1 MTSVLP
7 YTSLSE
13 YLRQRHGAK
22 VVRIPL
28 TLHQVCPQRA
38 AGRPG
43 CLFCLPAAYA
53 PPAAQQQGTAVE
65 QLQRGIAQAR
75 ARGRATKF
83 VAYLQSG
90 SNTHGEPAA
99 LRRVYEALLAQPDVV
114 ALSIATRPDCL
125 DDAILA
131 VLADLSRQ
139 HDLWVELGVQTLQER
154 SLTWLQRGHDAAC
167 ARDAVRRLREIG
179 IAHIVAHLILG
190 LPGETID
197 EMHASV
203 RGCVH
208 AGVHGLKLHHLQ
220 VMRDTPLEA
229 EWRAGRVPTL
239 TLDAYATVVAALL
252 ARVPREIVIH
262 RLCASTPAQYLCAP
276 LWPGTK
282 TEHLAAIMRALAMDG
297 DAHVLRLG
305 VLRPPRSRR

>member
-1 MTSVLP
+1 MTAVLP

-13 YLRQRHGAK
+13 YLRQRYGAR

-28 TLHQVCPQRA
+28 TLHRVCPHRA

-65 QLQRGIAQAR
+65 QLQRGITQAR

-90 SNTHGEPAA
+90 SNTHGEPMA
-99 LRRVYEALLAQPDVV
+99 LQREYEALLAQPDVV

-131 VLADLSRQ
+131 VLAKLSRQ
-139 HDLWVELGVQTLQER
+139 HDLWLELGVQTLQER
-154 SLTWLQRGHDAAC
+154 SLAWLQRGHDAAC
-167 ARDAVRRLREIG
+167 ALDAVRRLRAIG
-179 IAHIVAHLILG
+179 SAHIVAHLMLG
-190 LPGETID
+190 LPGETTND
-197 EMHASV
+197 MHASV
-203 RGCVH
+203 QGCIR

-220 VMRDTPLEA
+220 VLHATPLEA

-239 TLDAYATVVAALL
+239 TLAAYAAVVAELL

-282 TEHLAAIMRALAMDG
+282 TEHLAAIARALA
-297 DAHVLRLG
+297 V
-305 VLRPPRSRR
+305 PS

>member
-7 YTSLSE
+7 YTSLRE
-13 YLRQRHGAK
+13 YLRQRYGAK

-28 TLHQVCPQRA
+28 TLHRVCPQRA

-43 CLFCLPAAYA
+43 CLFCLPAAYE
-53 PPAAQQQGTAVE
+53 PPAAQQHGTAIE

-75 ARGRATKF
+75 AHGRATKF

-90 SNTHGEPAA
+90 SNTHGDPAV
-99 LRRVYEALLAQPDVV
+99 LRCDYEALLAQPDVV

-125 DDAILA
+125 DDAIMA
-131 VLADLSRQ
+131 VLAALSRQ
-139 HDLWVELGVQTLQER
+139 HDLWVELGVQTLHER
-154 SLTWLQRGHDAAC
+154 SLAWLQRGHDAAC
-167 ARDAVRRLREIG
+167 VLDAVRRLREAG

-190 LPGETID
+190 LPGETTD
-197 EMHASV
+197 DMHASV
-203 RGCVH
+203 RGCVG
-208 AGVHGLKLHHLQ
+208 AGAHGLKLHHLQ
-220 VMRDTPLEA
+220 VMRDTPLEV

-252 ARVPREIVIH
+252 TRVPRATVIH
-262 RLCASTPAQYLCAP
+262 RLCASAPAQYLCAP

-282 TEHLAAIMRALAMDG
+282 MEHVAAIMRALA
-297 DAHVLRLG
+297 VQ
-305 VLRPPRSRR
+305 S

>member
-1 MTSVLP
+1 MTPVLP
-7 YTSLSE
+7 YTSLRE
-13 YLRQRHGAK
+13 YLRQRYGAK

-28 TLHQVCPQRA
+28 TLHQICPQRA

-43 CLFCLPAAYA
+43 CLFCLPAAYE
-53 PPAAQQQGTAVE
+53 PPAAQQHGPALE

-90 SNTHGEPAA
+90 SNTHGDPAA
-99 LRRVYEALLAQPDVV
+99 LQCVYQALLAQPDVV

-125 DDAILA
+125 DDAIMA
-131 VLADLSRQ
+131 VLADLSRR
-139 HDLWVELGVQTLQER
+139 HDLWIELGVQTLQER
-154 SLTWLQRGHDAAC
+154 SLAWLQRGHDAAC
-167 ARDAVRRLREIG
+167 ALDAVRRLRALG

-197 EMHASV
+197 DMHASV
-203 RGCVH
+203 QGCVR

-220 VMRDTPLEA
+220 VMRGTPLEVA
-229 EWRAGRVPTL
+229 WRAGRVPAL
-239 TLDAYATVVAALL
+239 TLDAYATMVAELL
-252 ARVPREIVIH
+252 ARVPRTLVIH
-262 RLCASTPAQYLCAP
+262 RLCASAPAQYLCAP

-282 TEHLAAIMRALAMDG
+282 MEQVAVITRAVAT
-297 DAHVLRLG
+297 HVK
-305 VLRPPRSRR
+305 